1 MPGGAVS
8 QDPRII
14 DKEAREAW
22 KAAPIAELIRHIV
35 ERYHLETRVEMAR
48 LESIAE
54 GAVLLD
60 GQHSPLLLEIRAE
73 VNRLGTEMR
82 AHLSYEERETF
93 PAILA
98 SQAAGRPLA
107 LLEPMKQ
114 TLLDEHEAE
123 AALVRR
129 LRTLAEGLSLLQD
142 PRGANAK
149 LQSSLKNL
157 AENLQQHLFLENQ
170 ILFPRVF

>member
-1 MPGGAVS
+1 VA

-22 KAAPIAELIRHIV
+22 KAAPIADLIRHIV

-60 GQHSPLLLEIRAE
+60 GLNNPLLLEIRSE
-73 VNRLGTEMR
+73 VTRLGTEMR
-82 AHLSYEERETF
+82 AHLVYEERETF
-93 PAILA
+93 PAILDA
-98 SQAAGRPLA
+98 QAGGRPMA
-107 LLEPMKQ
+107 LQEPMKQ

-129 LRTLAEGLSLLQD
+129 LRILAEGLPLSED
-142 PRGANAK
+142 PRGAYAR
-149 LQSSLKNL
+149 LQSSLKTL

-170 ILFPRVF
+170 ILFPRAF